1 MLRLAENYGKNY
13 YLQLMQN
20 ANCKP
25 KWRSPAVIILK
36 YISECCLAT
45 VSKEIGFPKKLVY
58 RMPKNVFLHSHIHFT
73 SLPLTFER

>member
-13 YLQLMQN
+13 YFQLMQN

-25 KWRSPAVIILK
+25 KWRSPVVIILK

-45 VSKEIGFPKKLVY
+45 VSKEIGFSIQNAEKCVLTFPYTFHK
-58 RMPKNVFLHSHIHFT
+58 FT
-73 SLPLTFER
+73 SNI